1 MWHSTP
7 ILWVVHC
14 LAWLVLLDAF
24 AVAERLPVDVISR
37 STSLI
42 EGIEKSS
49 SILQKRDNGTF
60 LLRIMP
66 LGASITL
73 GYGSTDHNGYRKPLR
88 QLLRYAGW
96 QVNMIGSLR
105 NGTMHDNVSD
115 IKICNEWV
123 VKILDTNNFE
133 YRNTMAISGTEST
146 NWKIKSKRPSSKN
159 RT

>member
-7 ILWVVHC
+7 VRWVVHC
-14 LAWLVLLDAF
+14 CLIWLVFLGVLAT
-24 AVAERLPVDVISR
+24 AEPFPVDAVSR

-49 SILQKRDNGTF
+49 PMLQKRDNGTF

-73 GYGSTDHNGYRKPLR
+73 GFGSTDHNGYRKLLR
-88 QLLRYAGW
+88 QQLRYAGW

-115 IKICNEWV
+115 IETV
-123 VKILDTNNFE
+123 
-133 YRNTMAISGTEST
+133 
-146 NWKIKSKRPSSKN
+146 
-159 RT
+159 

>member
-7 ILWVVHC
+7 IPWVVHC
-14 LAWLVLLDAF
+14 CLTWLVLLVTLAT
-24 AVAERLPVDVISR
+24 AERLPGDVISR
-37 STSLI
+37 SRSLI

-49 SILQKRDNGTF
+49 SVLQKRDNGTF

-88 QLLRYAGW
+88 QQLRYAGW

-105 NGTMHDNVSD
+105 NGTMHDNEHD
-115 IKICNEWV
+115 GHFGYRIDQLEDKTQKTILEKPNLILIK
-123 VKILDTNNFE
+123 
-133 YRNTMAISGTEST
+133 
-146 NWKIKSKRPSSKN
+146 
-159 RT
+159 

>member
-7 ILWVVHC
+7 IPWVVHC
-14 LAWLVLLDAF
+14 CLTWLVLLVTLAT
-24 AVAERLPVDVISR
+24 AELLPVDVVSR
-37 STSLI
+37 STRLI

-49 SILQKRDNGTF
+49 SALQKRDNGTF

-88 QLLRYAGW
+88 QQLRYAGW

-105 NGTMHDNVSD
+105 NGTMHDNVGNLE
-115 IKICNEWV
+115 IE
-123 VKILDTNNFE
+123 
-133 YRNTMAISGTEST
+133 
-146 NWKIKSKRPSSKN
+146 
-159 RT
+159 

>member
-1 MWHSTP
+1 LLVT
-7 ILWVVHC
+7 
-14 LAWLVLLDAF
+14 LAT
-24 AVAERLPVDVISR
+24 AERLPVDVISR

-49 SILQKRDNGTF
+49 SVLQKPDNGTF

-88 QLLRYAGW
+88 QQLRYAGW

-105 NGTMHDNVSD
+105 NGTMHDNVRE
-115 IKICNEWV
+115 IKIVMKGV
-123 VKILDTNNFE
+123 VKINTNNFE
-133 YRNTMAISGTEST
+133 
-146 NWKIKSKRPSSKN
+146 
-159 RT
+159 